1 MTHQRLVEEMLNSTI
16 SMRVIIN
23 ADVVTMQVLL
33 LYKVQQHRLVTGLGE
48 APQAPPPPPPPQ
60 ERAKRTTMNLDSLI
74 EKMSR

>member
-33 LYKVQQHRLVTGLGE
+33 LYKVQQHRLVTGRGE
-48 APQAPPPPPPPQ
+48 APETPPPPPPPP
-60 ERAKRTTMNLDSLI
+60 
-74 EKMSR
+74 